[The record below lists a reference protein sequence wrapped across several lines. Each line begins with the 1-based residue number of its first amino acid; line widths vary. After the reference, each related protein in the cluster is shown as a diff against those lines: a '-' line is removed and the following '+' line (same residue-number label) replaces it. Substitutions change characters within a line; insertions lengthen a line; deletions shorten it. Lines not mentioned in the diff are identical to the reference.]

1 MPDTGYLIAAV
12 AVCTVVTWSLRA
24 LPFAALTP
32 LRTSAVVDYLGRCM
46 PVGVMVILAV
56 YTLRDIT
63 VPQLWPTA
71 GCLAATLAL
80 HLWRR
85 NAVLSVLTGTAAHVV
100 LTTVLT
106 L

>member
-1 MPDTGYLIAAV
+1 MPDTGYLITAV
-12 AVCTVVTWSLRA
+12 AVCTIVTWSLRA

-32 LRTSAVVDYLGRCM
+32 LRTSAVVDYLGRYM

-63 VPQLWPTA
+63 VPQLWPTTV
-71 GCLAATLAL
+71 CLAVTLAL

-85 NAVLSVLTGTAAHVV
+85 NAVLGVLAGTAMHVA
-100 LTTVLT
+100 LTTVLA